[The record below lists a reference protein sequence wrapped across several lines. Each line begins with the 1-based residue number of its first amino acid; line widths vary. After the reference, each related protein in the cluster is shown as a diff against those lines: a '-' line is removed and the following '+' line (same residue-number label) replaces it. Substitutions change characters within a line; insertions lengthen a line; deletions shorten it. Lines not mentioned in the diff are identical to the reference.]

1 VRPIDGIKLACGVA
15 AVVVPVVLLK
25 TIVPRASERLLR
37 FELGPNYKTVQRGP
51 FTFQSDLPPEQLARL
66 GARLEAYCRALGER
80 WGERLLFAR
89 IEPRHGVLVIVCSN
103 VADFEKRRDKQ
114 DVGMHA
120 GAYYS
125 RMSRTIVMPYGGAD
139 MDLSTAFHE
148 ATHLVGDLGGQSGA
162 LWLREGLASYFEG
175 SHVEADARGEVS
187 VQLGGPG
194 DSHLASFLHG
204 RNVPTVAE
212 LLAASPAEMSGEADA
227 FDPKAQRKAG
237 ERMGGLYATAACLVG
252 FLAERSPDAL
262 AEVVREEKSG
272 HEIGP
277 AWLARKLECKPEDL
291 DARVR
296 AWALERETER
306 RLRPARR
313 PDAPAAGPR

>member
-15 AVVVPVVLLK
+15 AVVLPVVLLK

-66 GARLEAYCRALGER
+66 GARLEAYCRALGEQ

-89 IEPRHGVLVIVCSN
+89 IEARDGVLVIVCSN
-103 VADFEKRRDKQ
+103 TSDFEKRRDKQ

-125 RMSRTIVMPYGGAD
+125 RMSRTIVMPFAGAD
-139 MDLSTAFHE
+139 VDLSTALHE
-148 ATHLVGDLGGQSGA
+148 ATHLTGDLGGQTGA

-175 SHVEADARGEVS
+175 SQVDADARGEVS
-187 VQLGGPG
+187 VKLGGPG
-194 DSHLASFLHG
+194 DSHLTWYLHG
-204 RNVPTVAE
+204 RTVPTVAE
-212 LLAASPAEMSGEADA
+212 LLAASPAEMIGEADA
-227 FDPKAQRKAG
+227 FDSKAQRKAG
-237 ERMGGLYATAACLVG
+237 EHMGGLYATAACLVG
-252 FLAERSPDAL
+252 WLAERAPGVL

-272 HEIGP
+272 HGVTP
-277 AWLARKLECKPEDL
+277 AWIARKLDLKPEDL

-306 RLRPARR
+306 SLRSARR
-313 PDAPAAGPR
+313 SDAPGAR